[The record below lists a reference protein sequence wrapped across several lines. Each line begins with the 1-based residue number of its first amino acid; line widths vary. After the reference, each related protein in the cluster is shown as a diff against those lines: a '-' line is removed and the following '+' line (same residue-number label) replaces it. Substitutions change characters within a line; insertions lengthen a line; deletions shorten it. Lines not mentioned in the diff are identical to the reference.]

1 MWADSRKARWSLLA
15 MWAGLAVLLIA
26 AEGLSGAGAEDLES
40 ARADATAT
48 PCVSEV
54 DAVTR
59 MARLGPP
66 GAETAD

>member
-15 MWAGLAVLLIA
+15 MWAGLAVALVA
-26 AEGLSGAGAEDLES
+26 AEGLNGVGAEELDA
-40 ARADATAT
+40 ARTDATTT

-66 GAETAD
+66 VSESVD